1 MPVFTGKLNAVRAVL
16 TIGALVFLLFGTVF
30 LFFPGNFLS
39 TFPGEPLTP
48 ALNTTLAIAGTLS
61 LCWAMAMVIALRD
74 VLRSRS
80 LVQAIIL
87 LQLIAGVRGFYYD
100 AFVVK
105 QTGGA
110 AANVLV
116 IILGVLLI
124 AFYPWKDQSS

>member
-1 MPVFTGKLNAVRAVL
+1 MAVFTNKLNGVRAVL
-16 TIGALVFLLFGTVF
+16 TIGALVFLLFGIVF
-30 LFFPGNFLS
+30 LFFPGKFLD

-48 ALNTTLAIAGTLS
+48 ALNTTLAIAGTLC
-61 LCWAMAMVIALRD
+61 LCWAIAMVVALSD

-100 AFVVK
+100 TFVVK
-105 QTGGA
+105 QIGGS

-124 AFYPWKDQSS
+124 VFYPWKDQTG

>member
-1 MPVFTGKLNAVRAVL
+1 MEVFTGKLNGVRAVL
-16 TIGALVFLLFGTVF
+16 TIGALVFLLFGVVF
-30 LFFPGNFLS
+30 IFFPEKFLE

-48 ALNTTLAIAGTLS
+48 ALNTSLAIAGTLCI
-61 LCWAMAMVIALRD
+61 CWALAMVIALRN

-116 IILGVLLI
+116 IILGLLLVVL
-124 AFYPWKDQSS
+124 YPWKDQT

>member
-1 MPVFTGKLNAVRAVL
+1 MAVSTGKLNGVRAVL
-16 TIGALVFLLFGTVF
+16 TLGALVFLLFGVVF
-30 LFFPGNFLS
+30 IFFPEKFLE

-48 ALNTTLAIAGTLS
+48 ALNTSLAIAGTLCI
-61 LCWAMAMVIALRD
+61 CWALAMVIALRN

-116 IILGVLLI
+116 IILGLLLI
-124 AFYPWKDQSS
+124 AFYPWKDQT